1 MNCIPFP
8 SPTATIKALE
18 SINLSVPTG
27 SRTVIVG
34 PSGSGKTTLLRM
46 IAGFEFPDSGRLS
59 LNGQTLVDDT
69 HEVPAHQRLIGYVPQ
84 DGALFP
90 HMTVAANIGFGLSI
104 KGGEKQERIA
114 ELMDSVAL
122 DANMANRWPHELSGG
137 QQQRVALARA
147 LAQQPR
153 LMLLDEPF
161 SALDTGLRG
170 AMRKMVA
177 RLLSDA
183 GVTTILVTHDQ
194 SEALSFADQLAVMRD
209 GRLVQ
214 SGHPLDLY
222 RYPDDEQT
230 ALFLGDAVVMPARI
244 EAGWAH
250 CDLGR
255 IPVNNHRNN
264 HSAQIMLR
272 PEQLQLVSIQPSPTE
287 VAGCRAVVTERDFS
301 GNTCTLTVELEASAS
316 GRTARPI
323 INGAQFGPVCA
334 TCRQCGSRLDHRP
347 CPRAERILNPAL
359 KIEAIHGPTP
369 LVVIAHIVV
378 GRRLDIAVMGEFLG
392 DRQIVLLNHS
402 GNERTSKI
410 MRHDFHPDLRAPLS
424 GDVIDRMFGDALAG
438 DVAAT
443 TDAVEQE
450 RIVHLALLQLRA
462 TQLQPVIQFGERP
475 GRCVLDQLFVA
486 LGGHPQAALGEI
498 DLIQVQ
504 VHRFRFAHARA
515 VQNPDDRR
523 VPQPLW
529 PWIGG
534 TDRHQFL
541 DQRAPRLRPW
551 DNRVPAIPLTER
563 IFSKCS

>member
-1 MNCIPFP
+1 MNALELHSI
-8 SPTATIKALE
+8 SKSYGSHQALE

-46 IAGFEFPDSGRLS
+46 IAGFEFPDTGRLS
-59 LNGQTLVDDT
+59 LNGQTLVDNT

-104 KGGEKQERIA
+104 KGGAKQERVA

-177 RLLSDA
+177 RLLTDA

-222 RYPDDEQT
+222 RYPEDEQT
-230 ALFLGDAVVMPARI
+230 ALFLGDAVVLPARI

-250 CDLGR
+250 CELGR

-264 HSAQIMLR
+264 KSAQIMLR
-272 PEQLQLVSIQPSPTE
+272 PEQLQLVSIQPSPTKA
-287 VAGCRAVVTERDFS
+287 AGCRAVVTERDFS
-301 GNTCTLTVELEASAS
+301 GNTCTLTVELES
-316 GRTARPI
+316 
-323 INGAQFGPVCA
+323 
-334 TCRQCGSRLDHRP
+334 
-347 CPRAERILNPAL
+347 
-359 KIEAIHGPTP
+359 
-369 LVVIAHIVV
+369 LV
-378 GRRLDIAVMGEFLG
+378 
-392 DRQIVLLNHS
+392 
-402 GNERTSKI
+402 
-410 MRHDFHPDLRAPLS
+410 
-424 GDVIDRMFGDALAG
+424 AG
-438 DVAAT
+438 
-443 TDAVEQE
+443 Q
-450 RIVHLALLQLRA
+450 Q
-462 TQLQPVIQFGERP
+462 P
-475 GRCVLDQLFVA
+475 GRSLMVRSSGLYAPPAGSAVHVSTIGHAHVLS
-486 LGGHPQAALGEI
+486 E
-498 DLIQVQ
+498 
-504 VHRFRFAHARA
+504 
-515 VQNPDDRR
+515 
-523 VPQPLW
+523 
-529 PWIGG
+529 
-534 TDRHQFL
+534 
-541 DQRAPRLRPW
+541 
-551 DNRVPAIPLTER
+551 
-563 IFSKCS
+563 S

>member
-1 MNCIPFP
+1 MNALELHSI
-8 SPTATIKALE
+8 SKSYGSHQALE

-59 LNGQTLVDDT
+59 LNGQTLVDST

-104 KGGEKQERIA
+104 KGRAKQERVA

-177 RLLSDA
+177 RLLTDA

-194 SEALSFADQLAVMRD
+194 NEALSFADQLAVMRD

-222 RYPDDEQT
+222 RYPEDEQT
-230 ALFLGDAVVMPARI
+230 ALFLGDAIVLPARI

-250 CDLGR
+250 CELGR

-264 HSAQIMLR
+264 KSAQIMLR
-272 PEQLQLVSIQPSPTE
+272 PEQLQLVSIQPSPTKA
-287 VAGCRAVVTERDFS
+287 AGCRAVVTERDFS
-301 GNTCTLTVELEASAS
+301 GNTCTLTVELEALTS
-316 GRTARPI
+316 G
-323 INGAQFGPVCA
+323 Q
-334 TCRQCGSRLDHRP
+334 Q
-347 CPRAERILNPAL
+347 
-359 KIEAIHGPTP
+359 
-369 LVVIAHIVV
+369 
-378 GRRLDIAVMGEFLG
+378 
-392 DRQIVLLNHS
+392 
-402 GNERTSKI
+402 
-410 MRHDFHPDLRAPLS
+410 
-424 GDVIDRMFGDALAG
+424 
-438 DVAAT
+438 
-443 TDAVEQE
+443 
-450 RIVHLALLQLRA
+450 
-462 TQLQPVIQFGERP
+462 P
-475 GRCVLDQLFVA
+475 GRSLMVRSSGLYAPPAGSEVHVSTIGHAHVLS
-486 LGGHPQAALGEI
+486 E
-498 DLIQVQ
+498 
-504 VHRFRFAHARA
+504 
-515 VQNPDDRR
+515 
-523 VPQPLW
+523 
-529 PWIGG
+529 
-534 TDRHQFL
+534 
-541 DQRAPRLRPW
+541 
-551 DNRVPAIPLTER
+551 
-563 IFSKCS
+563 S

>member
-1 MNCIPFP
+1 MNTLELDSIYK
-8 SPTATIKALE
+8 SYGAHQALE
-18 SINLSVPTG
+18 NISLSVPTG

-46 IAGFEFPDSGRLS
+46 IAGFEFPDTGKLS

-90 HMTVAANIGFGLSI
+90 HMTVAANIGFGLST
-104 KGGEKQERIA
+104 KGDARHQRVA

-122 DANMANRWPHELSGG
+122 DSNMAKRWPHELSGG

-177 RLLSDA
+177 RLLTDA

-214 SGHPLDLY
+214 SGPPLDLY

-264 HSAQIMLR
+264 KSAQIMLR
-272 PEQLQLVSIQPSPTE
+272 PEQLQLVSIQPGPGE

-301 GNTCTLTVELEASAS
+301 GNTCTLTVELQP
-316 GRTARPI
+316 TA
-323 INGAQFGPVCA
+323 
-334 TCRQCGSRLDHRP
+334 
-347 CPRAERILNPAL
+347 
-359 KIEAIHGPTP
+359 
-369 LVVIAHIVV
+369 
-378 GRRLDIAVMGEFLG
+378 
-392 DRQIVLLNHS
+392 
-402 GNERTSKI
+402 
-410 MRHDFHPDLRAPLS
+410 
-424 GDVIDRMFGDALAG
+424 AG
-438 DVAAT
+438 DPHGRALMVRSSGMYAPPAGS
-443 TDAVEQE
+443 AVHVST
-450 RIVHLALLQLRA
+450 IGHAH
-462 TQLQPVIQFGERP
+462 
-475 GRCVLDQLFVA
+475 VLSE
-486 LGGHPQAALGEI
+486 P
-498 DLIQVQ
+498 
-504 VHRFRFAHARA
+504 
-515 VQNPDDRR
+515 
-523 VPQPLW
+523 
-529 PWIGG
+529 
-534 TDRHQFL
+534 
-541 DQRAPRLRPW
+541 
-551 DNRVPAIPLTER
+551 
-563 IFSKCS
+563 

>member
-1 MNCIPFP
+1 MNALELHAI
-8 SPTATIKALE
+8 SKSYGDHQALE
-18 SINLSVPTG
+18 SINLSVPAG

-46 IAGFEFPDSGRLS
+46 IAGFEFPDTGRLS
-59 LNGQTLVDDT
+59 LNGQTLVDET

-90 HMTVAANIGFGLSI
+90 HMTVAANIGFGLTS
-104 KGGEKQERIA
+104 KGSAKSERIA

-264 HSAQIMLR
+264 SAAQIMLR
-272 PEQLQLVSIQPSPTE
+272 PEQLQLVSAQPSPSE
-287 VAGCRAVVTERDFS
+287 AAGCLAVVTDRDFS
-301 GNTCTLTVELEASAS
+301 GNTCTLTVELEAPTAGEQAGRSLTVRSSGMYAPPAGSAVHVS
-316 GRTARPI
+316 TIG
-323 INGAQFGPVCA
+323 
-334 TCRQCGSRLDHRP
+334 H
-347 CPRAERILNPAL
+347 
-359 KIEAIHGPTP
+359 
-369 LVVIAHIVV
+369 AHV
-378 GRRLDIAVMGEFLG
+378 F
-392 DRQIVLLNHS
+392 S
-402 GNERTSKI
+402 
-410 MRHDFHPDLRAPLS
+410 
-424 GDVIDRMFGDALAG
+424 DA
-438 DVAAT
+438 
-443 TDAVEQE
+443 
-450 RIVHLALLQLRA
+450 
-462 TQLQPVIQFGERP
+462 
-475 GRCVLDQLFVA
+475 
-486 LGGHPQAALGEI
+486 
-498 DLIQVQ
+498 
-504 VHRFRFAHARA
+504 
-515 VQNPDDRR
+515 
-523 VPQPLW
+523 
-529 PWIGG
+529 
-534 TDRHQFL
+534 
-541 DQRAPRLRPW
+541 
-551 DNRVPAIPLTER
+551 
-563 IFSKCS
+563 

>member
-1 MNCIPFP
+1 MN
-8 SPTATIKALE
+8 ALE
-18 SINLSVPTG
+18 LHSISKSYGAYQALEGINLSVPTG

-46 IAGFEFPDSGRLS
+46 IAGFEFPDTGRLS
-59 LNGQTLVDDT
+59 LNGQTLVDNT
-69 HEVPAHQRLIGYVPQ
+69 HEVPAHRRLIGYVPQ

-104 KGGEKQERIA
+104 KGRAKQERVA

-222 RYPDDEQT
+222 RYPEDEQT
-230 ALFLGDAVVMPARI
+230 ALFLGDAIVLPARI

-250 CDLGR
+250 CELGR

-264 HSAQIMLR
+264 KSAQIMLR
-272 PEQLQLVSIQPSPTE
+272 PEQLQLVSIQPSPTKA
-287 VAGCRAVVTERDFS
+287 AGCRAVVTERDFS
-301 GNTCTLTVELEASAS
+301 GNTCTLTVELEALASAK
-316 GRTARPI
+316 
-323 INGAQFGPVCA
+323 Q
-334 TCRQCGSRLDHRP
+334 
-347 CPRAERILNPAL
+347 
-359 KIEAIHGPTP
+359 
-369 LVVIAHIVV
+369 
-378 GRRLDIAVMGEFLG
+378 
-392 DRQIVLLNHS
+392 
-402 GNERTSKI
+402 
-410 MRHDFHPDLRAPLS
+410 
-424 GDVIDRMFGDALAG
+424 
-438 DVAAT
+438 
-443 TDAVEQE
+443 
-450 RIVHLALLQLRA
+450 
-462 TQLQPVIQFGERP
+462 P
-475 GRCVLDQLFVA
+475 GRSLMVRSSGLYAPPAGSEVHVSTIGHAHVLS
-486 LGGHPQAALGEI
+486 E
-498 DLIQVQ
+498 
-504 VHRFRFAHARA
+504 
-515 VQNPDDRR
+515 
-523 VPQPLW
+523 
-529 PWIGG
+529 
-534 TDRHQFL
+534 
-541 DQRAPRLRPW
+541 
-551 DNRVPAIPLTER
+551 
-563 IFSKCS
+563 S

>member
-1 MNCIPFP
+1 MNALELHSI
-8 SPTATIKALE
+8 SKSYGSHQALE

-46 IAGFEFPDSGRLS
+46 IAGFEFPDTGHLS

-90 HMTVAANIGFGLSI
+90 HMTVAANIGFGLSS
-104 KGGEKQERIA
+104 KGGAKQERIA

-122 DANMANRWPHELSGG
+122 DAYMANRWPHELSGG

-177 RLLSDA
+177 RLLTDA

-222 RYPDDEQT
+222 RYPEDEQT

-264 HSAQIMLR
+264 KSAQIMLR
-272 PEQLQLVSIQPSPTE
+272 PEQLQLVSLQPSSKKA
-287 VAGCRAVVTERDFS
+287 AGCRAVVTERDFS
-301 GNTCTLTVELEASAS
+301 GNTCTLTVELQPLAS
-316 GRTARPI
+316 G
-323 INGAQFGPVCA
+323 AQ
-334 TCRQCGSRLDHRP
+334 
-347 CPRAERILNPAL
+347 
-359 KIEAIHGPTP
+359 
-369 LVVIAHIVV
+369 
-378 GRRLDIAVMGEFLG
+378 
-392 DRQIVLLNHS
+392 
-402 GNERTSKI
+402 
-410 MRHDFHPDLRAPLS
+410 
-424 GDVIDRMFGDALAG
+424 
-438 DVAAT
+438 
-443 TDAVEQE
+443 
-450 RIVHLALLQLRA
+450 
-462 TQLQPVIQFGERP
+462 P
-475 GRCVLDQLFVA
+475 GRSLMVRSSGLYAPPAGSAVHVSMIGHAHVLSE
-486 LGGHPQAALGEI
+486 P
-498 DLIQVQ
+498 
-504 VHRFRFAHARA
+504 
-515 VQNPDDRR
+515 
-523 VPQPLW
+523 
-529 PWIGG
+529 
-534 TDRHQFL
+534 
-541 DQRAPRLRPW
+541 
-551 DNRVPAIPLTER
+551 
-563 IFSKCS
+563 

>member
-1 MNCIPFP
+1 MNALELHSI
-8 SPTATIKALE
+8 SKSYGAHQALE
-18 SINLSVPTG
+18 SVNLSVPTG

-59 LNGQTLVDDT
+59 LNGQTLVDST
-69 HEVPAHQRLIGYVPQ
+69 YEVPAHQRLIGYVPQ

-104 KGGEKQERIA
+104 RGAAKQERVA

-177 RLLSDA
+177 RLLTDA

-222 RYPDDEQT
+222 RYPEDEQT
-230 ALFLGDAVVMPARI
+230 ALFLGDAIVMPARI

-255 IPVNNHRNN
+255 IPVNNHRANK
-264 HSAQIMLR
+264 SAQIMLR
-272 PEQLQLVSIQPSPTE
+272 PEQLQLVSIQPNPSK
-287 VAGCRAVVTERDFS
+287 AGGCRAVVTERDFS
-301 GNTCTLTVELEASAS
+301 GNTCTLTVELEALAS
-316 GRTARPI
+316 G
-323 INGAQFGPVCA
+323 Q
-334 TCRQCGSRLDHRP
+334 Q
-347 CPRAERILNPAL
+347 
-359 KIEAIHGPTP
+359 
-369 LVVIAHIVV
+369 
-378 GRRLDIAVMGEFLG
+378 
-392 DRQIVLLNHS
+392 
-402 GNERTSKI
+402 
-410 MRHDFHPDLRAPLS
+410 
-424 GDVIDRMFGDALAG
+424 
-438 DVAAT
+438 
-443 TDAVEQE
+443 
-450 RIVHLALLQLRA
+450 
-462 TQLQPVIQFGERP
+462 P
-475 GRCVLDQLFVA
+475 GRSLMVRSSGLYAPPAGSAVHVSTIGHAHVLS
-486 LGGHPQAALGEI
+486 E
-498 DLIQVQ
+498 
-504 VHRFRFAHARA
+504 
-515 VQNPDDRR
+515 
-523 VPQPLW
+523 
-529 PWIGG
+529 
-534 TDRHQFL
+534 T
-541 DQRAPRLRPW
+541 
-551 DNRVPAIPLTER
+551 
-563 IFSKCS
+563 

>member
-1 MNCIPFP
+1 MN
-8 SPTATIKALE
+8 ALE
-18 SINLSVPTG
+18 LHSISKSYGAYQALEGINLSVPTG

-46 IAGFEFPDSGRLS
+46 IAGFEFPDTGRLS
-59 LNGQTLVDDT
+59 LNGQTLVDNT
-69 HEVPAHQRLIGYVPQ
+69 HEVPAHRRLIGYVPQ

-104 KGGEKQERIA
+104 KGRAKQERVA

-222 RYPDDEQT
+222 RYPEDEQT
-230 ALFLGDAVVMPARI
+230 ALFLGDAIVLPARI

-250 CDLGR
+250 CELGR

-264 HSAQIMLR
+264 KSAQIMLR
-272 PEQLQLVSIQPSPTE
+272 PEQLQLVSIQPSPTKA
-287 VAGCRAVVTERDFS
+287 AGCRAVVTERDFS
-301 GNTCTLTVELEASAS
+301 GNSCTLTVELEALTS
-316 GRTARPI
+316 G
-323 INGAQFGPVCA
+323 Q
-334 TCRQCGSRLDHRP
+334 Q
-347 CPRAERILNPAL
+347 
-359 KIEAIHGPTP
+359 
-369 LVVIAHIVV
+369 
-378 GRRLDIAVMGEFLG
+378 
-392 DRQIVLLNHS
+392 
-402 GNERTSKI
+402 
-410 MRHDFHPDLRAPLS
+410 
-424 GDVIDRMFGDALAG
+424 
-438 DVAAT
+438 
-443 TDAVEQE
+443 
-450 RIVHLALLQLRA
+450 
-462 TQLQPVIQFGERP
+462 P
-475 GRCVLDQLFVA
+475 GRSLMVRSSGLYAPPAGSEVHVSTIGHAHVLS
-486 LGGHPQAALGEI
+486 E
-498 DLIQVQ
+498 
-504 VHRFRFAHARA
+504 
-515 VQNPDDRR
+515 
-523 VPQPLW
+523 
-529 PWIGG
+529 
-534 TDRHQFL
+534 
-541 DQRAPRLRPW
+541 
-551 DNRVPAIPLTER
+551 
-563 IFSKCS
+563 S